1 MVVMDTFFIL
11 LFSAVIVIAILW
23 IVAAVLRKKNEAEI
37 KSHPVLTKTAKL
49 IDMQQVPAGQI
60 VLGEIWVLFELQD
73 GERLRLNANPQNN
86 LMIGDVGI
94 LTWQGRRILSFKRNR
109 NIQ

>member
-1 MVVMDTFFIL
+1 MELIL
-11 LFSAVIVIAILW
+11 
-23 IVAAVLRKKNEAEI
+23 RKNEAEI